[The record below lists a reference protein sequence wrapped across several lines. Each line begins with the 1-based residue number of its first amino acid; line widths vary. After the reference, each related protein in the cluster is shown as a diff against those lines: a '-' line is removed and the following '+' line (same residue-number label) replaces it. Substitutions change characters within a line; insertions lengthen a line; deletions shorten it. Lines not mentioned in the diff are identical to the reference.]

1 MRNRGANCAVQS
13 SHEAEGTT
21 VRAEL
26 AKAGVC
32 RPRWGG
38 GLRRRTH
45 AIRIGCRGLK
55 KRLSKWLERIRGNR
69 AAGATRGAALPRIRT
84 GWTVH
89 HDVALRHRSR
99 PIRAAKTPLNDQS
112 GGTFKIRLAG
122 SHDSRR
128 AASVLVQQRYATRGY
143 RTTAAERVPHLWTF
157 AAYDEGR
164 LAGTVSLR
172 LDSPAGLAADELYR
186 AELDAIRSE
195 GRRVCEFTRLAVDT
209 TRLSQPVL
217 AGLFHT
223 VYLFARRVRSFDF
236 VVIEVNPRHVGFY
249 RRSLGFDTIGAERH
263 NPRVEAP
270 AVLMGIS
277 FVSIAQHLHRQPTNT
292 LLAPRARSLYAY
304 GFTPAEEAGVLRR
317 LRALDADPPADVSLA
332 G

>member
-1 MRNRGANCAVQS
+1 
-13 SHEAEGTT
+13 
-21 VRAEL
+21 
-26 AKAGVC
+26 
-32 RPRWGG
+32 
-38 GLRRRTH
+38 
-45 AIRIGCRGLK
+45 LK

-69 AAGATRGAALPRIRT
+69 AARWPWARAAGATRGAALPRLGT

-99 PIRAAKTPLNDQS
+99 PIRAAKTPPIDAG

-128 AASVLVQQRYATRGY
+128 AASVLVQQRYARRGLQ
-143 RTTAAERVPHLWTF
+143 TATAEPHPDIWTF

-172 LDSPAGLAADELYR
+172 LDSPAGLAADLLYQ
-186 AELDAIRSE
+186 AQIDAIRSD

-223 VYLFARRVRSFDF
+223 VYLFARRIRNFDF

-249 RRSLGFDTIGAERH
+249 RRSLGFDAIGAECH
-263 NPRVEAP
+263 NPRVGAP
-270 AVLMGIS
+270 SVLMGIS
-277 FVSIAQHLHRQPTNT
+277 FASIAQHLHRQPSNT

-317 LRALDADPPADVSLA
+317 LRALDAAPPADVVLP

>member
-1 MRNRGANCAVQS
+1 M
-13 SHEAEGTT
+13 
-21 VRAEL
+21 
-26 AKAGVC
+26 
-32 RPRWGG
+32 
-38 GLRRRTH
+38 
-45 AIRIGCRGLK
+45 
-55 KRLSKWLERIRGNR
+55 
-69 AAGATRGAALPRIRT
+69 
-84 GWTVH
+84 H

-99 PIRAAKTPLNDQS
+99 PIRAAKTPLTDPS

-128 AASVLVQQRYATRGY
+128 AASVLVQQRYAARGY
-143 RTTAAERVPHLWTF
+143 RTATVERCPDIWTF

-172 LDSPAGLAADELYR
+172 LDSATGLAADELYR
-186 AELDAIRSE
+186 TELDAIRSD

-223 VYLFARRVRSFDF
+223 VYLFARRVRNFDF

-249 RRSLGFDTIGAERH
+249 RRSLGFDAIGTERH
-263 NPRVEAP
+263 NPRVGAP

-277 FVSIAQHLHRQPTNT
+277 FVSIAQHLHRQPSNT
-292 LLAPRARSLYAY
+292 LLTPRARSLYAY

-317 LRALDADPPADVSLA
+317 LRALDAAPPADVSLP